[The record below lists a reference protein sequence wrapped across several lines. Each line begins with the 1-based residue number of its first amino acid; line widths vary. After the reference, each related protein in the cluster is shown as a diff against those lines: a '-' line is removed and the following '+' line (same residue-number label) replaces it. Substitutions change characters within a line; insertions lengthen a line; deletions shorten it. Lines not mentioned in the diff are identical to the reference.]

1 MVTITRLRI
10 LRLQHKITLPELAEA
25 AEVSTQQISR
35 LELCLASPTPYQ
47 EERIGAALDRL
58 ITERKSALVELEHD
72 YLLHKGSF
80 LETMEV
86 PYES

>member
-1 MVTITRLRI
+1 MVTTTRLRI
-10 LRLQHKITLPELAEA
+10 LRFQHKITLAELAEA
-25 AEVSTQQISR
+25 AGVSFQQLNR

-47 EERIGAALDRL
+47 EERISGALDRL

-72 YLLHKGSF
+72 YLLHKGKF